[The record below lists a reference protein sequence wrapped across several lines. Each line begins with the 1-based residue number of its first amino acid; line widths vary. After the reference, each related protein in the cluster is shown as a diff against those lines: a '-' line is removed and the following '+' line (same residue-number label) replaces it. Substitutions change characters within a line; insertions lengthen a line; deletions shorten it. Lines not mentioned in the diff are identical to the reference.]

1 MIVNGLTLEI
11 ENITSSIVS
20 MFNIDFNL
28 ITKKKMKI
36 NELITDF

>member
-20 MFNIDFNL
+20 MFNIDLNL

>member
-1 MIVNGLTLEI
+1 VNGLTLEI

-20 MFNIDFNL
+20 MFNIDLNL